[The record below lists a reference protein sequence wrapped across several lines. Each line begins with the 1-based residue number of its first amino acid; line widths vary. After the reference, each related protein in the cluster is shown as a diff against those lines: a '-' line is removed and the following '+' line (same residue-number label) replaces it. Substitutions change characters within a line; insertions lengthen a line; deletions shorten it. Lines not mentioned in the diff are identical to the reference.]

1 MTPLAY
7 ALTDGSE
14 PMSHAEI
21 DLLFK
26 LAASLGPNPI
36 IVNIGA
42 ADGVSTLA
50 FLEACADAFV
60 FSVDIGECPQE
71 RANVEAAGLDVAR
84 VVRLLGRSQDIGKEF
99 PYEADLVF
107 VDGGHD
113 YDSVKGDIESWAWR
127 VKPKGVLAFHDYIS
141 PPRPANNPGEAFE
154 AVNENVPD
162 EFVLIEQADR
172 LIAFR
177 RGE

>member
-7 ALTDGSE
+7 ALSDGNE

-26 LAASLGPNPI
+26 LAASLGPNPVI
-36 IVNIGA
+36 INIGA
-42 ADGVSTLA
+42 ADGVSTVA
-50 FLEACADAFV
+50 MLEACADAFV
-60 FSVDIGECPQE
+60 FSADIGECPQE
-71 RANVEAAGLDVAR
+71 RANVEAAGLDATRVA
-84 VVRLLGRSQDIGKEF
+84 RLLGRSQDIGKEF
-99 PYEADLVF
+99 SYEADLVF

-127 VKPKGVLAFHDYIS
+127 VKPGGVLAFHDYIA
-141 PPRPANNPGEAFE
+141 PPRPANNPSEAYE
-154 AVNENVPD
+154 AVNENLPD
-162 EFVLIEQADR
+162 GFAFIEQADR

-177 RGE
+177 RE